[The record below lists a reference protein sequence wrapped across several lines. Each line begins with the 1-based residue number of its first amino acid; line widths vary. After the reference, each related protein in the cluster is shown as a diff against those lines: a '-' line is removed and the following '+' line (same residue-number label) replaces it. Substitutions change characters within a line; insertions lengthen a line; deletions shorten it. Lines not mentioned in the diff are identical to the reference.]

1 MDGCSRWGGRGTY
14 TIDRIWKKSYF
25 AKSLCGWCSCS
36 YCDGSSAFLDP
47 ISRETRRIARE
58 YRASTKARRN
68 LTVQKLLTSR
78 LKMLKM
84 TTNITAL
91 HFALKPTTTITQATN
106 PNKLTTTL
114 AIPQSP
120 AKTKPTNRKINR
132 TLPASWMYILRSFSS
147 MDGSPAGANL
157 LRTQESLRTMRR
169 PPITLRL
176 RRKKFKSNMRP

>member
-1 MDGCSRWGGRGTY
+1 MDGVHVAIVT
-14 TIDRIWKKSYF
+14 DRQH
-25 AKSLCGWCSCS
+25 
-36 YCDGSSAFLDP
+36 LDP
-47 ISRETRRIARE
+47 LTWESRRNCARV
-58 YRASTKARRN
+58 RLRTMGQGN

-120 AKTKPTNRKINR
+120 AKTKPTNRKISR

-147 MDGSPAGANL
+147 MDGSPAGANR

>member
-1 MDGCSRWGGRGTY
+1 MLEMNGGRETY
-14 TIDRIWKKSYF
+14 TIDKIWKKSYF

-36 YCDGSSAFLDP
+36 CCDGSSAFRSLKL
-47 ISRETRRIARE
+47 RN
-58 YRASTKARRN
+58 STNCVRVRPRTMGGRN

-78 LKMLKM
+78 LKMLRM
-84 TTNITAL
+84 TTSITAL

-120 AKTKPTNRKINR
+120 AKTNPTNRKINR

-147 MDGSPAGANL
+147 IDGSPAGANL
-157 LRTQESLRTMRR
+157 LRTQESLRTMRS